1 VQGSPRLPLH
11 VVLSVALALG
21 LGLGACRD
29 SSSSSSSGGS
39 ASSATIRWRDGGA
52 DLLLADRALVVPRG
66 ELAEGAHPTVTGD
79 GTGKRL
85 AYATASGDV
94 RLVYVVGGALYLG
107 PTARP
112 PLDLRA
118 APDLDHALGALFV
131 NAGDRRAELVADV
144 TKDKGEAGVAR
155 MLADGAAVESAAWD
169 EAYKRLTEPGAAE
182 VKTRL
187 AALLERGAPSAGLRR
202 AVALVSLREP
212 ARAPALAARVRE
224 LTEPVKEPRATAV
237 MLRALAA
244 LDKASASTIACEVLG
259 RAPLDVA
266 NVKGPPE
273 EIDRPGR
280 AALVEASLLAIAAA
294 GASCS
299 HVAALL
305 GEDHCLPS
313 FRCGEGGP
321 LSGREPSRQDE
332 PLCAKAEL
340 EAAIKRELERAP
352 LDVLALTG
360 GARPA
365 LFAFAALAGEGKLP
379 PLFAVAHARRRY
391 ALVQPKEP
399 ACESAT
405 TPGTPCRCDEAVV
418 RDGACRHPESAT
430 VSVGVCKVEIDD
442 KQKKLLNVVATLPP

>member
-1 VQGSPRLPLH
+1 VQGSPRLALH
-11 VVLSVALALG
+11 AVHPVALALG
-21 LGLGACRD
+21 LGLILGACRG
-29 SSSSSSSGGS
+29 SSSSSGGS
-39 ASSATIRWRDGGA
+39 ASSAEIRWRDGGA
-52 DLLLADRALVVPRG
+52 DLTLTDRTLVVPRG
-66 ELAEGAHPTVTGD
+66 ELAEGARPVITDD
-79 GTGKRL
+79 GSGKRL

-107 PTARP
+107 PIARA

-118 APDLDHALGALFV
+118 APDLDHALGALYV
-131 NAGDRRAELVADV
+131 NAGERRADLVVDV

-155 MLADGAAVESAAWD
+155 MLADGAAVESSAWD
-169 EAYKRLTEPGAAE
+169 EAYKKLTEPGAAE
-182 VKTRL
+182 VRARL
-187 AALLERGAPSAGLRR
+187 AALLEKGAPSAGLRR

-212 ARAPALAARVRE
+212 ARAPVLAARVRE

-244 LDKASASTIACEVLG
+244 LDKASASAVACEVLG

-266 NVKGPPE
+266 NAKGAPE

-280 AALVEASLLAIAAA
+280 VALVEASLLAIAAA
-294 GASCS
+294 GASCP

-305 GEDHCLPS
+305 GDEHCRPS

-332 PLCAKAEL
+332 PLCTKAEL
-340 EAAIKRELERAP
+340 DAAITRELDRAP

-360 GARPA
+360 GPRPA
-365 LFAFAALAGEGKLP
+365 LFAFAALAAEGKLP

-399 ACESAT
+399 SCESAI
-405 TPGTPCRCDEAVV
+405 TPGTPCRCDEATL
-418 RDGACRHPESAT
+418 RDSVCRHPESAT
-430 VSVGVCKVEIDD
+430 VSVGVCKLDIDD